1 MKDIEERLSK
11 QMNTLIEE
19 VNFKVME
26 VKLKQ
31 E

>member
-1 MKDIEERLSK
+1 MKDIEERLNK
-11 QMNTLIEE
+11 QMNTLFEE

>member
-1 MKDIEERLSK
+1 MSS
-11 QMNTLIEE
+11 LIEE
-19 VNFKVME
+19 VNFKVLE